1 MNVGLK
7 RAIAVVIIIAIGVVS
22 ATVLA
27 EHFSSPQTY
36 AKTIETL
43 DEKRNSVL
51 YDCTVRNISGKIYAC
66 LCRYCSFQSADSAG
80 VSADCRIFVYAKR
93 AVS

>member
-51 YDCTVRNISGKIYAC
+51 AMTASAAAISTGLTIIPGDVATP
-66 LCRYCSFQSADSAG
+66 LADKL
-80 VSADCRIFVYAKR
+80 ADL
-93 AVS
+93 SQPL